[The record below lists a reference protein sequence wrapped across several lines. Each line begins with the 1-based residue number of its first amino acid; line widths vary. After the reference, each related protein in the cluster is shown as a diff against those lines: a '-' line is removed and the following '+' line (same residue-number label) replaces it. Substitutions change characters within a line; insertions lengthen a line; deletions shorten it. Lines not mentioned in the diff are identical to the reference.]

1 MFLPFSERAK
11 AWEPH
16 AQKLRSMVRS
26 ANHVLRFEPLDL
38 APKVGLTVHPCTF
51 AGLDSDEIAH
61 LQNSGHLSWSG
72 GVLPEP
78 LPDGTKL
85 CILNPLQSQRRIRIT
100 LMEEICHCYFRHE
113 PTALVI
119 NAEGLL
125 VRDFNKRQEEEAFG
139 VGAAVLLPW
148 SLLFH
153 KLNNGTELEEL
164 TEAFDVTL
172 QLLEY
177 RIKVTGA
184 TALYRSRRDHRHS

>member
-1 MFLPFSERAK
+1 MFLPFTARAK

-16 AQKLRSMVRS
+16 AQKLRSMVVQNSR
-26 ANHVLRFEPLDL
+26 APRFELLEL

-51 AGLDSDEIAH
+51 AGLDSSEIAH
-61 LQNSGHLSWSG
+61 LQNGGHLTWSG

-85 CILNPLQSQRRIRIT
+85 CILNPLQSSGRLRIT
-100 LMEEICHCYFRHE
+100 LMEEICHCYFRHK
-113 PTALVI
+113 PTALVL
-119 NAEGLL
+119 NAAGLH

-153 KLNNGTELEEL
+153 KLNAGAELEEL
-164 TEAFDVTL
+164 SELFDVTV

-184 TALYRSRRDHRHS
+184 TALYRSRRNH